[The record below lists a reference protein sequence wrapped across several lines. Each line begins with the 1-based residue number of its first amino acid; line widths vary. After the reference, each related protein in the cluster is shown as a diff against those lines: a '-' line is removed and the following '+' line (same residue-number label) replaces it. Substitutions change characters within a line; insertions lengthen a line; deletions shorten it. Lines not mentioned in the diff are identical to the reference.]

1 MLSKVSY
8 CSLDEAWNL
17 CQPLDNQNGSAPEST
32 TLEIGGYQLDAN
44 PVDSVQLGTNPH
56 LSNKQLVNNNMESDF
71 AAFIR
76 DKQDSS
82 EQHKQNMKNIILQD
96 KGRLCDLFLKH
107 IDECESCK
115 AKMMQKFGSKMIEKF
130 ENLAGMNNNTNYFEI
145 GMIILIGVIIIV
157 IMDSFVRL
165 GKIMKK

>member
-17 CQPLDNQNGSAPEST
+17 CQPLDSQNSDNTTPEST
-32 TLEIGGYQLDAN
+32 TVEIGGYQLDAN
-44 PVDSVQLGTNPH
+44 PH
-56 LSNKQLVNNNMESDF
+56 LSSKQLRNNNMESDF

-76 DKQDSS
+76 GNQDSA
-82 EQHKQNMKNIILQD
+82 EQHKQNMKNLVLQD
-96 KGRLCDLFLKH
+96 KGRLCELFLKH

-115 AKMMQKFGSKMIEKF
+115 EKMMQKFGNKMIEKF
-130 ENLAGMNNNTNYFEI
+130 ENLAGGLNNPNYFEI
-145 GMIILIGVIIIV
+145 GMIVLVGIIIII

-165 GKIMKK
+165 GKMMKR

>member
-17 CQPLDNQNGSAPEST
+17 CQPLENNNSENSSPEST
-32 TLEIGGYQLDAN
+32 TLEIGGYQLEA
-44 PVDSVQLGTNPH
+44 NPH
-56 LSNKQLVNNNMESDF
+56 LSDKQLQNNNMERDF

-76 DKQDSS
+76 DKQDTS
-82 EQHKQNMKNIILQD
+82 EQHKQNMKNLILQD

-107 IDECESCK
+107 IDECENCK
-115 AKMMQKFGSKMIEKF
+115 EKMMQKFGSKMIEKF
-130 ENLAGMNNNTNYFEI
+130 ENLAGGINNTNYFEI
-145 GMIILIGVIIIV
+145 GMIILIGIIIII